1 MSETQSLS
9 PAQFDFLRENLP
21 GFSLDNWRITEAGR
35 AGSQRSFFRVQSTG
49 DDGESYVLVIWDGS
63 DPDWSRFVGIH
74 KDLGEHGSVLPTI
87 YAADPD
93 RGLILEED
101 LGNRTLKQA
110 CIEKNAGS
118 GQAMEY
124 YRQVLR
130 ALLAWQRID
139 VLGSTHISGRSMDY
153 GTFMWESEYFSV
165 HCVREYF
172 GIDSLPTDDWHRER
186 VQMAQVASSAQP
198 VAIHRDFQ
206 SENILIKNG
215 EIRFVDYQGARLG
228 PAAYDLASLLYDPYI
243 KTLSADNRR
252 ELRDYFLARGGND
265 GGYDV
270 YRTVALQRSMQA
282 LGAYANLMLHKGKP
296 WYENYIPTGIRRLH
310 EILDGGSDFPRLR
323 AIVDECASRI
333 KGRMP

>member
-1 MSETQSLS
+1 MRDTQSLS

-35 AGSQRSFFRVQSTG
+35 AGSQRSFLRVQSTTNG
-49 DDGESYVLVIWDGS
+49 IESYVLVIWDGS

-74 KDLGEHGSVLPTI
+74 KDLGEYGSVLPTI

-110 CIEKNAGS
+110 CIENDAGS
-118 GQAMEY
+118 VHTMEY
-124 YRQVLR
+124 YRQVLK
-130 ALLAWQRID
+130 ALLEWQKTD
-139 VLGSTHISGRSMDY
+139 VSGSTHISGRSMDY
-153 GTFMWESEYFSV
+153 GTFMWESEYFAV

-172 GIDSLPTDDWHRER
+172 GIDSLTTGEWLGER
-186 VQMAQVASSAQP
+186 IRMAQVASSAQP

-228 PAAYDLASLLYDPYI
+228 PAAYDLASLLYDPYVQA
-243 KTLSADNRR
+243 LSAEDRR
-252 ELRDYFLARGGND
+252 GLREYFLAEGGDD
-265 GGYDV
+265 GGDSV
-270 YRTVALQRSMQA
+270 YRTVALQRSMQV
-282 LGAYANLMLHKGKP
+282 LGAYANLMLHKGKR
-296 WYENYIPTGIRRLH
+296 WYESYIPVGIGRLRD
-310 EILDGGSDFPRLR
+310 ILADGKDYPRLR
-323 AIVDECASRI
+323 AIVDECQGRI
-333 KGRMP
+333 A